1 MMGAYQADGLIFR
14 GVFRVLCV
22 VVIRD
27 TKIYNTY
34 EKVICALVVLLFA
47 VLAGFAFTSEAKNMK
62 FLTIRRVVMLVDLV
76 TVFVIKLF
84 VAGRVFATLDITKLE
99 TIFYVESYLLTQLA
113 LLIIL
118 LYYALIR
125 KSLPVFP
132 KTSVILLITSAA
144 FLLISLVFEALLFFI
159 YNVGLEGNAIRTL
172 VSRPIFYFGFIGL
185 SLSFLYPPQVKDP
198 MVFIT
203 PDDSE
208 IVTPEDAR
216 YIPPED
222 GEEIH
227 PDDSDYVIPDDGEY
241 IPPEGQPITPLDG
254 TDFIKP
260 DDGEYVP
267 PEGSEKVID
276 SDSDYFTPDRKTYI

>member
-1 MMGAYQADGLIFR
+1 MLIKLTGLLFAAYSAFY
-14 GVFRVLCV
+14 VF

-76 TVFVIKLF
+76 TAFVIKLF

-99 TIFYVESYLLTQLA
+99 TIFYVGAYLFTQLA

-132 KTSVILLITSAA
+132 KASVILLITSAA

-172 VSRPIFYFGFIGL
+172 VSRPILYFGFIGL

-241 IPPEGQPITPLDG
+241 IPPEGQPIMPLEG

-267 PEGSEKVID
+267 PEGSKKVID

>member
-1 MMGAYQADGLIFR
+1 MLIKLT
-14 GVFRVLCV
+14 G
-22 VVIRD
+22 
-27 TKIYNTY
+27 
-34 EKVICALVVLLFA
+34 LLF
-47 VLAGFAFTSEAKNMK
+47 
-62 FLTIRRVVMLVDLV
+62 
-76 TVFVIKLF
+76 
-84 VAGRVFATLDITKLE
+84 
-99 TIFYVESYLLTQLA
+99 
-113 LLIIL
+113 
-118 LYYALIR
+118 
-125 KSLPVFP
+125 
-132 KTSVILLITSAA
+132 AA

-216 YIPPED
+216 YIPPE
-222 GEEIH
+222 
-227 PDDSDYVIPDDGEY
+227 
-241 IPPEGQPITPLDG
+241 GQPIMPLDG

>member
-1 MMGAYQADGLIFR
+1 M
-14 GVFRVLCV
+14 
-22 VVIRD
+22 
-27 TKIYNTY
+27 
-34 EKVICALVVLLFA
+34 
-47 VLAGFAFTSEAKNMK
+47 
-62 FLTIRRVVMLVDLV
+62 
-76 TVFVIKLF
+76 
-84 VAGRVFATLDITKLE
+84 
-99 TIFYVESYLLTQLA
+99 
-113 LLIIL
+113 IIL

-241 IPPEGQPITPLDG
+241 IPPEG
-254 TDFIKP
+254 
-260 DDGEYVP
+260 
-267 PEGSEKVID
+267 SEKVID

>member
-1 MMGAYQADGLIFR
+1 MLIKLTGLLFAAYSAFY
-14 GVFRVLCV
+14 VF

-99 TIFYVESYLLTQLA
+99 TIFYVGAYLFTQLA

-132 KTSVILLITSAA
+132 KASVILLITSAA

-172 VSRPIFYFGFIGL
+172 VSRPILYFGFIGL

-241 IPPEGQPITPLDG
+241 IPPEGQPIMPLEG

-267 PEGSEKVID
+267 PEGSKKVID

>member
-1 MMGAYQADGLIFR
+1 MMGAYQADGLIVR

-62 FLTIRRVVMLVDLV
+62 FLTIRRGVMLVDLV

-99 TIFYVESYLLTQLA
+99 TIFYVGAYLLTQLA

-132 KTSVILLITSAA
+132 KASVILLITSAA

-159 YNVGLEGNAIRTL
+159 YNVGLEGNAIRT
-172 VSRPIFYFGFIGL
+172 
-185 SLSFLYPPQVKDP
+185 
-198 MVFIT
+198 
-203 PDDSE
+203 
-208 IVTPEDAR
+208 
-216 YIPPED
+216 
-222 GEEIH
+222 
-227 PDDSDYVIPDDGEY
+227 
-241 IPPEGQPITPLDG
+241 
-254 TDFIKP
+254 
-260 DDGEYVP
+260 
-267 PEGSEKVID
+267 
-276 SDSDYFTPDRKTYI
+276 DRKSVV